1 MKKRISPFASSTLTI
16 AIKTMQSSSI
26 PRKRGRPAKANFQK
40 AFSLPIEL
48 WEKVVDKL
56 EREKGLGVEHGLE
69 IPIGTQ
75 SDLIIELLTKWLEE

>member
-1 MKKRISPFASSTLTI
+1 
-16 AIKTMQSSSI
+16 MQPSNL
-26 PRKRGRPAKANFQK
+26 PKKRGRPAKANFQK
-40 AFSLPIEL
+40 GFSLPIEL

>member
-1 MKKRISPFASSTLTI
+1 MRTSD
-16 AIKTMQSSSI
+16 QS

-56 EREKGLGVEHGLE
+56 EREKGLGVEHGVE

-75 SDLIIELLTKWLEE
+75 SDLIIELLTRWLCEPDPTGTRPVQGGEKE